1 MTRGL
6 SGLALKAFGANDYRL
21 TVTGKQHI
29 TDSYVRLGF
38 TAGGLLEH
46 HPSHPTQWIRL
57 WIPNGDKVQQRG
69 YTLVD
74 PDPTADRFDI
84 EFALHPGP
92 ASDWATSAVAGDEID
107 ASVMGSRFEIPT
119 PAPAEYLLFGD
130 PASLPAIN
138 SLLDAVGDVP
148 VRVWLECQHDSDR
161 ELPLRATS
169 HTTVQ
174 WLERGDKGQAL
185 RKAASELRCGPGAYA
200 WVACEF
206 HTTRDIVKSLK
217 SIHKIPKSSIKSQAY
232 WK

>member
-1 MTRGL
+1 MSRGL

-21 TVTGKQHI
+21 TVTGKVQISDH
-29 TDSYVRLGF
+29 YLRLGF
-38 TAGGLLEH
+38 TGGGLLGH

-57 WIPNGDKVQQRG
+57 WIPHGDKVQQRG

-74 PDPTADRFDI
+74 PDVEADSFDI

-92 ASDWATSAVAGDEID
+92 ASDWAQTANVGDVID
-107 ASVMGSRFEIPT
+107 ASVMGSKFEIPV

-130 PASLPAIN
+130 TASLPAIN
-138 SLLDAVGDVP
+138 SLLEVTGDVP
-148 VRVWLECQHDSDR
+148 VRVWIEAQHDSDR
-161 ELPLRATS
+161 DLPLRATP
-169 HTTVQ
+169 HTDVQ
-174 WLERGDKGQAL
+174 WLLRGDKGEAL
-185 RKAASELRCGPGAYA
+185 RQAAAELTCTPDAFA

-217 SIHKIPKSSIKSQAY
+217 STHKIPKSSIKSQAY